1 MSAGCTPPTS
11 ERRRRRRRR
20 APSEGITGTLRDR
33 PIPPG
38 VPDGDNRI
46 NRHRTP
52 AAPPERRR
60 AGTSEAIISSHS
72 ANSDRFL
79 RTLQQLLAIPGADLE
94 SALTHATDALT
105 QALEADKVDAFLYD
119 EARDSLVAVGA
130 STQPLSALQRRLGLD
145 VIALSNGGRSAMV
158 YQSGERYHSGRV
170 DQDAHELAGVRE
182 ALGVRSE
189 IGVPLEVGGR
199 RRGMVM
205 AASQKPDYF
214 DAADVEFVATA
225 ARWVGLVAERS
236 QMVEAAKRKAVDDS
250 RNATAEELIAVLSH
264 DLRNYLSPATLRL
277 HSVSR
282 RASREGREQDVG
294 ELDSALASLAR
305 VGALVGD
312 LLDTA
317 RLDNGFLHLSMQ
329 PVDLGT
335 LLAAAARE
343 LSTPDNE
350 VVVKAYD
357 PPAVTA
363 DPSRLRQ
370 CIDNVIANAMAHS
383 PPGAAVHAF
392 VRTEVHDARP
402 FARIDIVD
410 EGPGIPDAMLPRLF
424 DQYATSREAEGGAGL
439 GLYIARRIASAHGGQ
454 IEARTDPGKGA
465 RFTLRLPALSTTE
478 PGARAA

>member
-1 MSAGCTPPTS
+1 MS
-11 ERRRRRRRR
+11 
-20 APSEGITGTLRDR
+20 RDR
-33 PIPPG
+33 PIPLRPAA
-38 VPDGDNRI
+38 GDNAHIR
-46 NRHRTP
+46 P
-52 AAPPERRR
+52 SRRR
-60 AGTSEAIISSHS
+60 RRPGAVVPTTSEANISSHS

-158 YQSGERYHSGRV
+158 YQTGERYHSGRV
-170 DQDAHELAGVRE
+170 HEDMQELAGVRE

-214 DAADVEFVATA
+214 DAADAEFVATA

-236 QMVEAAKRKAVDDS
+236 QMVEAVKRKAVDDS
-250 RNATAEELIAVLSH
+250 RNATAEELITVLSH

-277 HSVSR
+277 HNLSR
-282 RASREGREQDVG
+282 RASREGRDADVR
-294 ELDSALASLAR
+294 ELDGALASLAR

-317 RLDNGFLHLSMQ
+317 RLDSGFLHLSMQ
-329 PVDLGT
+329 PVDLAT
-335 LLAAAARE
+335 LLTGAARE

-350 VVVKAYD
+350 VVVKAYE
-357 PPAVTA
+357 PPAVAA

-392 VRTEVHDARP
+392 VRTEMRDARP
-402 FARIDIVD
+402 WARIDVVD

-424 DQYATSREAEGGAGL
+424 DQYATSREEEGGAGL
-439 GLYIARRIASAHGGQ
+439 GLYIARRIASAHGGE
-454 IEARTDPGKGA
+454 IEARTDPGRGA
-465 RFTLRLPALSTTE
+465 RFTVRLPALATTE
-478 PGARAA
+478 PGAASA